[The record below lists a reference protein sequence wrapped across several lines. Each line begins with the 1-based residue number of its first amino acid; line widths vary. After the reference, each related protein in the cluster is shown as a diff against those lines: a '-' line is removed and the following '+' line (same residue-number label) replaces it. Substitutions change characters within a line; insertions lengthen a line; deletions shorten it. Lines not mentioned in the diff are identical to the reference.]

1 MERIDMTRP
10 VGVVLWVLLAV
21 VSSVAG
27 GDTAAFYY
35 VAPEGND
42 AADGSI
48 DRPFA
53 SLARARDAVRQARS
67 ADVERITVFLR
78 GGDYYLTEPVV
89 FTAADSG
96 DGDTRIEYQA
106 YPGEEVVLSGGFAL
120 ELDWQ
125 PYKDGI
131 VSAKVP
137 NRIEKIDQLFVNG
150 RRQHPARYPNY
161 DPDAKFFGGTGGDAI
176 SPERAR
182 TWKRPEGGYMH
193 ALHEAMWGSKHY
205 EIVRV
210 DNDGA
215 IQFRGGWQEN
225 RGGGFDPVFRGG
237 YHKDYLFVE
246 NLFEELDAPGEW
258 YFDARTRTLYL
269 IPEPEVDLAQMQVIG
284 AGLKQ
289 LVIVHGTADEPVRNL
304 HFCGLHFRHT
314 QRVFM
319 EPYERLLRGDWS
331 IARLAGVHIEGAE
344 DCSVQDC
351 HFEDLGGN
359 GVLLSRYNRRMRV
372 EGCRFTRL
380 GESAVCLVGDI
391 NSVRS
396 PAVEYG
402 TTLPQDQIDLTPGP
416 KGQDYPAQCT
426 VHDNLMH
433 NFGLIGKQVAGVFLS
448 MSEDI
453 TVSHNTIYQC
463 PRAAICINDGCWG
476 GHRIEHNDVFD
487 TVCESGDHG
496 PFNSWGRDRWWKTS
510 YNGGRD
516 IEPFAKERAKLDNH
530 KTTIIRNNRFAH
542 PGGHSWGIDLDDG
555 SSNYLVRDN
564 LCLGMGVKLREGFF
578 RTVEN
583 NIIIDGFGGF
593 HIWMPGCDDVIARN
607 IFVSDEPYQFI
618 RANPEYAR
626 QFDDNLFYSRSGA
639 IRITGVGSGPLTFA
653 QWQAKGFDTHSVI
666 ADPMFVD
673 PARGDYRVRDGS
685 PALRLGF
692 RNFPMD
698 RFGVLKPAFRQEVAQ
713 VARTFAAMTQPQE
726 AGARDPEP
734 VAWLGATVKNLTG
747 EAEKSAAG
755 IGRETGVL
763 FVEVPPAGRLAEA
776 GFRRGDV
783 ILKANDQTVDSL
795 DDLHRITIENKGQTV
810 RFTVFNAVER
820 TITMRMPDRT
830 E

>member
-1 MERIDMTRP
+1 MMVRTTLLFALLM
-10 VGVVLWVLLAV
+10 VGAMHASPLHGAV
-21 VSSVAG
+21 VFHVAG
-27 GDTAAFYY
+27 
-35 VAPEGND
+35 
-42 AADGSI
+42 DGS
-48 DRPFA
+48 DMNSGSMEKPFA

-67 ADVERITVFLR
+67 GDVEQITVLLR
-78 GGDYYLTEPVV
+78 GGDYYLTEPIV

-96 DGDTRIEYQA
+96 DDDTRIEYQA

-137 NRIEKIDQLFVNG
+137 DRIEKIDQLFVDG

-161 DPDAKFFGGTGGDAI
+161 DPTAKFFGGTSGDAI

-182 TWKRPEGGYMH
+182 TWRRPQGGYMH

-210 DNDGA
+210 DDEGA

-237 YHKDYLFVE
+237 FHTDYLFVE

-258 YFDARTRTLYL
+258 YFDAQTRTLYL
-269 IPEPEVDLAQMQVIG
+269 IPEPEVDLAQTQVIG

-289 LVIVHGTADEPVRNL
+289 LVVVRGTADEPVRNL
-304 HFCGLHFRHT
+304 HFRGLHLRHT
-314 QRVFM
+314 QRIFM

-331 IARLAGVHIEGAE
+331 IARLAAVHIEGAE

-359 GVLLSRYNRRMRV
+359 GVLLSRYNRRVRI

-391 NSVRS
+391 DSVRS

-416 KGQDYPAQCT
+416 KGPDYPAQCT
-426 VHDNLMH
+426 VHNNLMH
-433 NFGLIGKQVAGVFLS
+433 NFGYIGKQVAGVFLS
-448 MSEDI
+448 MSEEI

-476 GHRIEHNDVFD
+476 GHMIEHNDVFD
-487 TVCESGDHG
+487 TVRESGDHG

-516 IEPFAKERAKLDNH
+516 IEPFAKERAKLDNY

-626 QFDDNLFYSRSGA
+626 QFDDNLFYSRGGA

-653 QWQAKGFDTHSVI
+653 QWQARGFDTHSVI

-685 PALRLGF
+685 PALKLGF

-713 VARTFAAMTQPQE
+713 MPRTFVAMTRPQE
-726 AGARDPEP
+726 AGTRDPEP
-734 VAWLGATVKNLTG
+734 VAWLGATIKNLTG

-763 FVEVPPAGRLAEA
+763 FVEVPPASRAAGA

-783 ILKANDQTVDSL
+783 ILKANDQAVDSL
-795 DDLHRITIENKGQTV
+795 DDLHRITTESKGRTV

-820 TITMRMPDRT
+820 SIAMRMPDRT